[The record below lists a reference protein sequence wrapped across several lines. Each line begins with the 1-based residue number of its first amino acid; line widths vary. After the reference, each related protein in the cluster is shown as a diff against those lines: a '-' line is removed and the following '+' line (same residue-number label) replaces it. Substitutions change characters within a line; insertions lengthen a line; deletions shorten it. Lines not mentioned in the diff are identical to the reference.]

1 MDTLALSLAV
11 ETTGTGTQ
19 RPRASVPLG
28 LFSRGGRDVSYFGWK
43 GQVAS
48 FARFVLLTKYCY
60 CCYHFTRLILIPMK
74 LLLERLAVWT
84 FLTTF
89 SLIINLEWC
98 WRCHQGAKAWS
109 IWYWSDSTHEFFL
122 DCQWNKIIW
131 AFLSWLQELYSSVFC
146 SWFFQGAFFRFS
158 KKSETSILI
167 APIYYTLP
175 ETNSLPDQV
184 RGGKIM
190 VQCTDPSPFPT
201 QDSCPSFLP
210 SSAKL
215 LILFWWFFEIPP
227 RCTRCTSW

>member
-19 RPRASVPLG
+19 RHRASVPLG
-28 LFSRGGRDVSYFGWK
+28 LFSRDGRDVSYFGWK
-43 GQVAS
+43 GQVGS

-122 DCQWNKIIW
+122 DCQWNIIIW

-146 SWFFQGAFFRFS
+146 SWFFKEHFS
-158 KKSETSILI
+158 DFPKKNLKHPSSLHLFTIPSLKLT
-167 APIYYTLP
+167 ACPI
-175 ETNSLPDQV
+175 NF
-184 RGGKIM
+184 RGGKNHGAVHGSLTIW
-190 VQCTDPSPFPT
+190 THPGSRI
-201 QDSCPSFLP
+201 PSFPP
-210 SSAKL
+210 SA
-215 LILFWWFFEIPP
+215 ILN
-227 RCTRCTSW
+227 